1 MQFVNTASKGMN
13 SDMNEMNL
21 DSQTYSFALNAT
33 VEDFD
38 GKTYNLGN
46 TPSNYLLS
54 LFDEGERVVGKINV
68 IELDKVF
75 FFIVNSKKGFSS
87 IKYLEKFVF
96 TDENSNFEY
105 SDCLDCKK
113 AEEQTPLEKK
123 LQVPLKPLH
132 TLVESSCLGFDIQ
145 HKLNIVYKL
154 TDCTLN
160 FYFVD
165 GNKADKYIY
174 FDVKDNVLTLSDK
187 FKVQNGIDDCNAPV
201 YLDTLDCSKV
211 LWYETISVPCASTTF
226 TTGGQLNSGVYQV
239 LFSYATSKGQ
249 NLTSFLSATSPIPLF
264 TQKVAESTQYDT
276 NSALVID
283 ISNIKT
289 GSKYQFINIVVA
301 HTLRGTTTFRLV
313 KTLPITG
320 TTAKYIYTGNE
331 QAPVLSYNDIF
342 FKNTFYEKS
351 RNVALANDFLFKAN
365 LKEYNPI
372 NIQAIANK
380 LQGALKW
387 YTVCLKEGDFAT
399 PEIAQKYRSYAR
411 DEIYPFGIQL
421 YFTRGEYTS
430 TGVIP
435 SRMKNSNDA
444 TPIANNPDATVDNC
458 FPIQKKEKWELYNT
472 AYITNQH
479 ELQYN
484 VCDPRIYQEGEFSY
498 WESTELYPNNK
509 SVYGELCSTPIRH
522 HKFPDSTIT
531 HIHDKKNN
539 FQDVNYIFPLG
550 VKLSDD
556 VNIQQILLECVE
568 EGILTQEEFDSI
580 GGYRIV
586 RGNRVGN
593 ESISARG
600 IVFDMWN
607 YQKEEQT
614 YFFPNFPLNDLRKND
629 FLIQDKDLNFQFGE
643 GQLNLTLPLPLE
655 FQPANKYTFHSPD
668 THFSNPTL
676 GNTIVFDVEE
686 YGQSEGFFNKCE
698 EQAELKILPEEQ
710 YNLAIVLGTIL
721 GELVEFKDGAQGQA
735 STIGQSAGSIV
746 GGVAGSVIPGVG
758 TAIGAGVGGVLGG
771 LIGGAISNNDNLDQ
785 FWRANTI
792 LSQVEKILQLF
803 KLLANYENYHW
814 QFQTVGKY
822 TNYAVVPNEG
832 NKIRKIETSAYLE
845 SDRLS
850 VSLNAPSV
858 VTNKSSIFINNWL
871 RESSVFLQ
879 TNKGVPN
886 AGSVSGVIDNS
897 RYPISQSALG
907 CDYRENSIEYR
918 NTSAYYTTIKNERL
932 NQYGS
937 IGDIDWL
944 PTGCDVFPITEK
956 FKIFGGDKFIGRFAL
971 KIKHPFFTRTL
982 FRAANDSDIWYSE
995 YPNVA
1000 FPKYFFDTTY
1010 KGYTAISLNG
1020 TGNPLIDVIINM
1032 LVTGITPSEVFQATV
1047 QTKAKFKWW
1056 YLVPGAQA
1064 FAIYDYALYASAFSK
1079 YVKHIGNFFRGT
1091 LLDPFSFFKVPAY
1104 NLDCV
1109 GTNYDKETKLFSTRS
1124 LQGKIYLYSYGIP
1137 YFIVESDY
1145 NVDLRY
1151 AQNTLEKDFYPRQ
1164 QDLDSWLQEK
1174 NVSPKYDNFYFYNTD
1189 YSKQNHEQFIS
1200 KYDINYN
1207 PNENCKIERPN
1218 RVIYSLQGGE
1228 VENDNFR
1235 DSYLF
1240 NRGLDYKDFD
1250 FKNGKLQAIHQIE
1263 NDKVLIQFE
1272 NDSVMYGAY
1281 QTLQT
1286 DVSTVIVGNG
1296 SIFNSKPLEFS
1307 KPALGY
1313 FGTQHDAF
1321 LSTEYGHVSV
1331 DAKRGQVFLLSPSG
1345 NGLEELSRD
1354 GMKHWF
1360 KNNLPFTMQQYFPS
1374 LDIDN
1379 AYNGIG
1385 ISLSFDKRFN
1395 SFYLTKLDY
1404 QPLYKTIQ
1412 YIDGKFF
1419 YENKEISI
1427 SNGKY
1432 FCNKSWTISYN
1443 FYKKEWV
1450 SFHSFTPHYYI
1461 DGIDWFITGL
1471 NAPQMNSKQLSSAW
1485 IHNISNKSYQ
1495 VFYGKL
1501 HPFVVETTS
1510 KWDMQYKKLTDVQYF
1525 ADVVRVHNEFDKV
1538 NVRTNPYN
1546 KSIVYTDFA
1555 NTGTV
1560 HLIQY
1565 NPIDSSHNFAFPKNY
1580 TTHREI
1586 IVNQKKEF
1594 WTINDLKN
1602 KVRSDSDN
1610 IPKFINSCN
1619 NVEKY
1624 VNLAAMDMVNNQMNK
1639 HVEGNQFK
1647 IRFVNDDKSNYKIV
1661 HKATLINSM
1670 I

>member
-1 MQFVNTASKGMN
+1 MQFLNTASKGMN
-13 SDMNEMNL
+13 SDVHEMNSDGQL
-21 DSQTYSFALNAT
+21 YSFALNAT

-54 LFDEGERVVGKINV
+54 LFDEGERMVGKINV

-75 FFIVNSKKGFSS
+75 FFTTNTKGISS

-96 TDENSNFEY
+96 ADENSNFEY

-113 AEEQTPLEKK
+113 AEEAVPLEKK
-123 LQVPLKPLH
+123 LQIPLKPLR
-132 TLVESSCLGFDIQ
+132 TLLSSDCLGFDIQ
-145 HKLNIVYKL
+145 FKLNIVYKL

-174 FDVKDNVLTLSDK
+174 FDVDENKQLTLSNQ
-187 FKVQNGIDDCNAPV
+187 FKVQNRVDDCKEPIFLNK
-201 YLDTLDCSKV
+201 LDCFKV
-211 LWYETISVPCASTTF
+211 LWYESVSVPCASTSF

-320 TTAKYIYTGNE
+320 ETAKYIYTGNE

-351 RNVALANDFLFKAN
+351 QNVALANDFLFKAA
-365 LKEYNPI
+365 LTEYNPI

-387 YTVCLKEGDFAT
+387 FTVTLKEGDFAT

-435 SRMKNSNDA
+435 ARVKNGNDA

-498 WESTELYPNNK
+498 WESTELYPNK
-509 SVYGELCSTPIRH
+509 SSVYGELCSTPIRH

-629 FLIQDKDLNFQFGE
+629 FLIQDKDLKFRFGE

-721 GELVEFKDGAQGQA
+721 GELVEFRDGATGQA

-746 GGVAGSVIPGVG
+746 GGAVGSAIPGVG
-758 TAIGAGVGGVLGG
+758 TAIGSGVGSVLGG
-771 LIGGAISNNDNLDQ
+771 LIGGAISDNNDLDQ

-822 TNYAVVPNEG
+822 TNYSVVPNTG
-832 NKIRKIETSAYLE
+832 NKIRKLETSAYLNG
-845 SDRLS
+845 DKLS
-850 VSLNAPSV
+850 LSLNAPSV
-858 VTNKSSIFINNWL
+858 VTGKNSIFINNWL

-897 RYPISQSALG
+897 RYPISQSVKG
-907 CDYRENSIEYR
+907 CDYTENLIEYR

-937 IGDIDWL
+937 VGDIDWL

-956 FKIFGGDKFIGRFAL
+956 FKVFGGDKFIGRFAL

-982 FRAANDSDIWYSE
+982 FRLPNDSDILYSE

-1000 FPKYFFDTTY
+1000 FPTYYFDTQY
-1010 KGYTAISLNG
+1010 KRNYTEIKDEGVFSAALIFLISAGGAESTIQYIQRRYLNSGSWIDQATDWLNG
-1020 TGNPLIDVIINM
+1020 
-1032 LVTGITPSEVFQATV
+1032 LVGLSRVDEISGEIGGF
-1047 QTKAKFKWW
+1047 FK
-1056 YLVPGAQA
+1056 
-1064 FAIYDYALYASAFSK
+1064 
-1079 YVKHIGNFFRGT
+1079 NT
-1091 LLDPFSFFKVPAY
+1091 LLNPFLFFKNPPS
-1104 NLDCV
+1104 NLDC
-1109 GTNYDKETKLFSTRS
+1109 KESAYNVENKQFNVKS

-1137 YFIVESDY
+1137 YFLVESDY

-1307 KPALGY
+1307 KPTLGY

-1360 KNNLPFTMQQYFPS
+1360 KNNLPFTMQQYFPTV
-1374 LDIDN
+1374 DIDN

-1385 ISLSFDKRFN
+1385 LSLSFDKRFN

-1412 YIDGKFF
+1412 YNNGKFY
-1419 YENKEISI
+1419 YENKEIALTD
-1427 SNGKY
+1427 GKY
-1432 FCNKSWTISYN
+1432 FCNKSWTVSYN

-1450 SFHSFTPHYYI
+1450 SFHSFTPNYYI
-1461 DGIDWFITGL
+1461 DGLDWFITGL
-1471 NAPQMNSKQLSSAW
+1471 NAPQTASKQLSSAW

-1495 VFYGKL
+1495 VYYGKL

-1510 KWDMQYKKLTDVQYF
+1510 KWDVQFKKLTDVQYF
-1525 ADVVRVHNEFDKV
+1525 ADVVRVHNEFDRVFLHK
-1538 NVRTNPYN
+1538 NPYN
-1546 KSIVYTDFA
+1546 KAILYTDFA
-1555 NTGTV
+1555 NTGTL
-1560 HLIQY
+1560 HLVDY
-1565 NPIDSSHNFAFPKNY
+1565 NPNDSSHNFAFPKNF

-1594 WTINDLKN
+1594 WTINDVKN

-1619 NVEKY
+1619 NVEKHI
-1624 VNLAAMDMVNNQMNK
+1624 NLAAMDMVNNQMNK

-1670 I
+1670 V

>member
-1 MQFVNTASKGMN
+1 MQFLNTASKGMN
-13 SDMNEMNL
+13 SDVHEMNSDGQL
-21 DSQTYSFALNAT
+21 YSFALNAT

-54 LFDEGERVVGKINV
+54 LFDEGERMVGKINV

-75 FFIVNSKKGFSS
+75 FFTTNTKGISS

-96 TDENSNFEY
+96 ADENSNFEY

-113 AEEQTPLEKK
+113 AEEAVPLEKK
-123 LQVPLKPLH
+123 LQIPLKPLR
-132 TLVESSCLGFDIQ
+132 TLLSSDCLGFDIQ
-145 HKLNIVYKL
+145 FKLNIVYKL

-174 FDVKDNVLTLSDK
+174 FDVDENKQLTLSNQ
-187 FKVQNGIDDCNAPV
+187 FKVQNGVDDCKEPIFLNK
-201 YLDTLDCSKV
+201 LDCFKV
-211 LWYETISVPCASTTF
+211 LWYESVSVPCASTSF

-331 QAPVLSYNDIF
+331 QAPILSYNDVF

-351 RNVALANDFLFKAN
+351 KNVALANDFLFKAN

-387 YTVCLKEGDFAT
+387 FTVTLKEGDFAT

-498 WESTELYPNNK
+498 WESTELYPNK
-509 SVYGELCSTPIRH
+509 SSVYGELCSTPIRH

-629 FLIQDKDLNFQFGE
+629 FLIQDKDLKFQFGE

-721 GELVEFKDGAQGQA
+721 GELVEFRDGATGQA

-746 GGVAGSVIPGVG
+746 GGAVGSAIPGVG
-758 TAIGAGVGGVLGG
+758 TAIGSGVGSVLGG

-982 FRAANDSDIWYSE
+982 FRLPNDSDILYSE

-1000 FPKYFFDTTY
+1000 FPTYYFDTQY
-1010 KGYTAISLNG
+1010 KRNYTEIKDEGVFSAALIFLISAGGAESTIQYIQRRYLNSGSWIDQATDWLNG
-1020 TGNPLIDVIINM
+1020 
-1032 LVTGITPSEVFQATV
+1032 LVGLSRVDEISGEIGGF
-1047 QTKAKFKWW
+1047 FK
-1056 YLVPGAQA
+1056 
-1064 FAIYDYALYASAFSK
+1064 
-1079 YVKHIGNFFRGT
+1079 NT
-1091 LLDPFSFFKVPAY
+1091 LLNPFLFFKNPPS
-1104 NLDCV
+1104 NLDC
-1109 GTNYDKETKLFSTRS
+1109 KESAYNVENKQFNVKS

-1137 YFIVESDY
+1137 YFLVESDY

-1307 KPALGY
+1307 KPTLGY

-1360 KNNLPFTMQQYFPS
+1360 KNNLPFTMEQYF
-1374 LDIDN
+1374 LTVDVDN

-1385 ISLSFDKRFN
+1385 LSLSFDKRFN

-1404 QPLYKTIQ
+1404 QPLYKTIEHNN
-1412 YIDGKFF
+1412 GKFY
-1419 YENKEISI
+1419 YENKEIALTD
-1427 SNGKY
+1427 GKY

-1450 SFHSFTPHYYI
+1450 SFHSFTPNYYI
-1461 DGIDWFITGL
+1461 DGLIGL
-1471 NAPQMNSKQLSSAW
+1471 LQ
-1485 IHNISNKSYQ
+1485 
-1495 VFYGKL
+1495 
-1501 HPFVVETTS
+1501 
-1510 KWDMQYKKLTDVQYF
+1510 D
-1525 ADVVRVHNEFDKV
+1525 
-1538 NVRTNPYN
+1538 
-1546 KSIVYTDFA
+1546 
-1555 NTGTV
+1555 
-1560 HLIQY
+1560 
-1565 NPIDSSHNFAFPKNY
+1565 
-1580 TTHREI
+1580 
-1586 IVNQKKEF
+1586 
-1594 WTINDLKN
+1594 
-1602 KVRSDSDN
+1602 
-1610 IPKFINSCN
+1610 
-1619 NVEKY
+1619 
-1624 VNLAAMDMVNNQMNK
+1624 
-1639 HVEGNQFK
+1639 
-1647 IRFVNDDKSNYKIV
+1647 
-1661 HKATLINSM
+1661 
-1670 I
+1670 